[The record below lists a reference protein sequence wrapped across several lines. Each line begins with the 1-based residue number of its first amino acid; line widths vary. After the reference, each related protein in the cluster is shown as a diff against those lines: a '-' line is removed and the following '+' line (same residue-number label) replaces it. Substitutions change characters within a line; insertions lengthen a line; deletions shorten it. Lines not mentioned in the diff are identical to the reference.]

1 MSEAARRNGQ
11 SEQQVDV
18 RFGRIASIEDYTDPS
33 YFACILR
40 TGEGDVKVRGLFLTP
55 IVGLGVRAI
64 GVPDYTGTHGR
75 PTFLAR
81 SIEDLLP
88 QEETAAVNLLADSG
102 LPGFDEDTAIHLI
115 AKFGDKIFDILDNE
129 QGRLLDIFSRD
140 KAVELMRSW
149 GRVRRAHYLD
159 SYLQRIGVSS
169 ESTPKVIR
177 VLHGIDPD
185 PERDWASMVKKNPY
199 LLARVQRLRFSTP
212 LAKTE
217 TVFQRI
223 DEIAK
228 DHVGYKHES
237 HDRIFA
243 GIYVD
248 LQRVRGAGHTT
259 EPADTLVRHVSQAL
273 EVRRVDVEKVIE
285 ENAVPGGEIVS
296 FPLGGEDKQRPFVS
310 LTADHAKEREIA
322 SDLLR
327 IRARGRSLFTPD
339 APALE
344 NVGRYFDHDLSEDQ
358 AAAIRM
364 GLTSALSVV
373 SGPPGTGKTTIIR
386 GVARLARER
395 GARILMCAPTARAAK
410 RMSVPDL
417 PRPETIHRALAMTYG
432 GEFKFHERNKLDY
445 DLVIVDEASMLGND
459 LASALLKAMPDNA
472 NLLIVGDSDQLPSID
487 PGNVLSEIVRS
498 NLFPVTRLTQPYR
511 HNTLTRPIIDNA
523 FKILNGD
530 MPQEGDRFVLR
541 FHEADENAFDKQ
553 AAEETF
559 ATDVRVSIARIAK
572 TAAAKRLGTD
582 QYPFESVQVLST
594 QESGPLGYGA
604 LNLAIQQSVNPPAE
618 GKPEIRYGDAV
629 FRVGDRVIQTRNDY
643 NLGDGLMNGDIGYIT
658 AIEHSKTILDVDG
671 RIFEVPRPKLKNLD
685 LAYAISIHK
694 SQGGEYAE
702 ILMPLT
708 MSQTHMLNKNLLYTA
723 VTRARERVILV
734 GSKRALEH
742 GVSGD
747 DDMRRLSALRQCLV
761 EEDLHLRL
769 DREVKFGSAGAFR
782 L

>member
-1 MSEAARRNGQ
+1 MSEAARRNGH
-11 SEQQVDV
+11 SEQQLDV

-40 TGEGDVKVRGLFLTP
+40 TGEGDVKVQGLFLTQL
-55 IVGLGVRAI
+55 VGLGVRVI
-64 GVPDYTGTHGR
+64 GSPDYTGTRGR
-75 PTFLAR
+75 PTFKAR

-102 LPGFDEDTAIHLI
+102 MPGYDEETAIHLV
-115 AKFGDKIFDILDNE
+115 AKFGDKVFDILDHE

-140 KAVELMRSW
+140 KAVEMMRSW

-159 SYLQRIGVSS
+159 AYLQHIGVSS
-169 ESTPKVIR
+169 EATPKVIR

-185 PERDWASMVKKNPY
+185 PERDWAAMVKKNPY
-199 LLARVQRLRFSTP
+199 LLARVNRLRFTTP

-223 DEIAK
+223 DEIARE
-228 DHVGYKHES
+228 HVGYNHES

-273 EVRRVDVEKVIE
+273 EVRRVDVEEVIA

-296 FPLGGEDKQRPFVS
+296 FPLGGEDKQRPFVA
-310 LTADHAKEREIA
+310 LTADHAKEQQIA
-322 SDLLR
+322 ADLLR
-327 IRARGRSLFTPD
+327 IRTRGRSLFTPD
-339 APALE
+339 APILE
-344 NVGRYFDHDLSEDQ
+344 NVGRYFDHALSDDQ

-364 GLTSALSVV
+364 GLTSTLSVV

-395 GARILMCAPTARAAK
+395 GARILMCAPTARAAQ
-410 RMSVPDL
+410 RMSAPDL
-417 PRPETIHRALAMTYG
+417 PRAETIHRALAMTYG

-445 DLVIVDEASMLGND
+445 DLVIVDEASMLGNE
-459 LASALLKAMPDNA
+459 LAGALLKAMPDNS
-472 NLLIVGDSDQLPSID
+472 NLLVVGDSDQLPSID
-487 PGNVLSEIVRS
+487 PGSVLSEIVRS

-523 FKILNGD
+523 FRILNGD

-541 FHEADENAFDKQ
+541 FSEADQDAFNKD

-559 ATDVRVSIARIAK
+559 ATEVRDYIARMAK
-572 TAAAKRLGTD
+572 LAAAKRLGTD
-582 QYPFESVQVLST
+582 EHPFESVQVLST

-604 LNLAIQQSVNPPAE
+604 LNLAIQRSVNPPAE
-618 GKPEIRYGDAV
+618 GKPEIRYGDSV

-658 AIEHSKTILDVDG
+658 AIDHSKTILDVDG
-671 RIFEVPRPKLKNLD
+671 RIFEVPRPKLKNLE

-761 EEDLHLRL
+761 EDDLRL
-769 DREVKFGSAGAFR
+769 RFEREMKMKSAGAFH